1 MRTELLHSLF
11 HDVREHGSAR
21 IRKSR
26 LLWLLGRVHETP
38 SIWDMILVEWR
49 AFGETRPLHALR
61 WGDEFTLTAAV
72 VEDVAANWT
81 TSRRIASPAAPLQ
94 LSLVS

>member
-11 HDVREHGSAR
+11 QDIREHGSAR

-38 SIWDMILVEWR
+38 SIWDTIVAEWR
-49 AFGETRPLHALR
+49 AFGGSGPLYALR
-61 WGDEFTLTAAV
+61 WGDEFTLTTVPTAEIATG
-72 VEDVAANWT
+72 WT
-81 TSRRIASPAAPLQ
+81 SSSRIAPTPAPLQ